1 MHISDGV
8 LCAPVVAGTAV
19 VALSFVAYGLKGMKE
34 EEIPKVALMS
44 ATFFVGSLIHF
55 SVGVSSVHLLLSGII
70 GLALGRRTPVAI
82 AVSLILQLLLLQ
94 FGGLTSLGAN
104 ILSVSLPAMFIGGL
118 VRPHLGQNSK
128 KDFALGAF
136 AGGAGVVGTIFIL
149 ILLLVES
156 NLRFGFGAFSTANML
171 IVAHIPVVIIEA
183 VVTGFA
189 VQMIAKAKPEVFGI
203 ESQGYL
209 HS

>member
-8 LCAPVVAGTAV
+8 LSAPVVAGTAV
-19 VALSFVAYGLKGMKE
+19 VAAGFVAYGLKGMKE

-70 GLALGRRTPVAI
+70 GLTLGKRTPVAI

-94 FGGLTSLGAN
+94 FGGLSSLGAN
-104 ILSVSLPAMFIGGL
+104 ILSVSLPAMLIGAL
-118 VRPHLGQNSK
+118 VRPHLGKNSK

-136 AGGAGVVGTIFIL
+136 AGGAGVVGTMFIL

-156 NLRFGFGAFSTANML
+156 NLRFGYGAFSTANML
-171 IVAHIPVVIIEA
+171 IIAHIPVVLIEA

-189 VQMIAKAKPEVFGI
+189 VQMIVKGKPEVFGI
-203 ESQGYL
+203 EPRLYVNK
-209 HS
+209 